1 MYYNVPTVIA
11 NAGFTENLSNIIP
24 TFEEPIVIATWA
36 LVFITAIY
44 ATITLYMLLIMK
56 RDRERKVIAEIVK
69 NFLTQTI
76 NTLKKDKK
84 RFKEIGNSSFP
95 TFLYLHFCIDNR
107 FLRGAIFDRF
117 AKRKP
122 LLKRQ
127 ILKYNELCSKI
138 HEKIGELKK
147 IALDKGVIDDSSI
160 TIAGEGGPRTVI
172 KDKYENDDLPKIL
185 KEKGLE
191 QKIRDI
197 KISIEEFCLEKKANK
212 LIGKLDRIKR
222 KLQDKYNLTDEELGG

>member
-1 MYYNVPTVIA
+1 MYYNAPTVIA

-24 TFEEPIVIATWA
+24 TFEEPIVIVTWA

-56 RDRERKVIAEIVK
+56 RDREREVIVEIVK
-69 NFLTQTI
+69 NFLIPTI
-76 NTLKKDKK
+76 NTLKEDRKQFKK
-84 RFKEIGNSSFP
+84 INISSFP
-95 TFLYLHFCIDNR
+95 EFLGLQFGIDNR

-138 HEKIGELKK
+138 HEKIKELKGVAREEGITYPIVNK
-147 IALDKGVIDDSSI
+147 KGASVRIA
-160 TIAGEGGPRTVI
+160 ER
-172 KDKYENDDLPKIL
+172 YENEEIIKIL
-185 KEKGLE
+185 EEKGLN
-191 QKIRDI
+191 KSIKDI
-197 KISIEEFCLEKKANK
+197 DDISERLGLDKKAEKSIRK
-212 LIGKLDRIKR
+212 LERIKR
-222 KLQDKYNLTDEELGG
+222 KLQDKYNLTDEELGW